1 MNGEKGLYRGA
12 VVWYPWPLG
21 CHLLWGSSRWV
32 WNGQRPPSP
41 RPTWRNPFSVSSNPS
56 GETMCGCCDVLLVTE
71 KIFFFLLFF
80 SFLWLFFVSSF
91 ALAVDG
97 LVCLLLVD
105 VGLCV
110 LRCCIYI
117 TAGETGR
124 PSSTSAP
131 LSVSPP
137 HATPHTCTLTALP
150 PTNNN
155 NDRERRRR
163 RCENSSLFLNTTTH
177 AHTHRAQNTRTTQ
190 HTLLLVP

>member
-80 SFLWLFFVSSF
+80 FVSL
-91 ALAVDG
+91 ALFCFFFCFG
-97 LVCLLLVD
+97 GWRPCLPPL
-105 VGLCV
+105 GRRGTLCV
-110 LRCCIYI
+110 ALLYIYHRWRDWPTVLDI
-117 TAGETGR
+117 RAALCFATTR
-124 PSSTSAP
+124 NTTHLHSHCSAP
-131 LSVSPP
+131 
-137 HATPHTCTLTALP
+137 
-150 PTNNN
+150 
-155 NDRERRRR
+155 DK
-163 RCENSSLFLNTTTH
+163 
-177 AHTHRAQNTRTTQ
+177 Q
-190 HTLLLVP
+190 